1 MKMRVFWLS
10 GFLAFFLC
18 IAAAAQQAQTGAAP
32 IYPVNAKYVQGTGPG
47 YWPTNGGSLALNL
60 AAGTA
65 NCAGTVVTYSGGTL
79 AMTAST
85 TNYVYLNTSASCA
98 PAAKTTAFTSA
109 DIPIAV
115 VVAGSS
121 TITSIA
127 DDRTMFIETAFG
139 SGPTGAA
146 GGDLSGSYPNPAVAQ
161 INGAAVPASK
171 TIVGTNSS
179 GQLVDAS
186 SATLANSTTG
196 NAATASAL
204 AATPSQC
211 TSGQFA
217 TGVAAS
223 GNANCGTPAGGGGL
237 NGVSNKATSYVA
249 VSGDNGKNIS
259 LTCPGTCGLTL
270 PASVPA
276 NGWTVF
282 VSCEGVAACTIA
294 PTSGASLLNAGGAA
308 IGVGT
313 ITPGMGVSV
322 WSDGTNYHV
331 NAGGIMTGSTSAPI
345 LVQSAFDGCGASPP
359 CYISFSTNVS
369 PGDAIIVDFMHSAS
383 LSSGTV
389 TDAQGDSFTNTTV
402 SGVPANY
409 NTQQAVACGVIGG
422 PTTIASSQEFTVM
435 TAYEVSGVAATSC
448 VDGYN
453 SGYVTGGPTS
463 VSTGSVTTTAAN
475 DFILVSGM
483 NRSGPSGC
491 PPAFSEAN
499 GYVPVIATPCAA
511 SALAYA
517 SWYGI
522 QPSTGSLSDTVT
534 ETGVSSPN
542 LLGSILALKPS
553 TASAAFVE
561 GDLVAAQ
568 PNLHLG
574 ALHQGTAGCVWTSNG
589 VGTMPTCQAS
599 VAGTQVKQNSGA
611 NETALPVT
619 GFMPQLCADSSGS
632 GTAQSCTVANTFVP
646 QTGNCVVYSTTTANS
661 GTGLTVNVNSLGAE
675 SVAIAGASGWTTTLV
690 ASSSIP
696 ANKPMHIC
704 YDGTNWDASGTG
716 YASSST
722 GTTLSFASPYMTD
735 GTHKFIPS
743 TGYRVTLPPSSPTW
757 ITQSASS
764 SAPSSYT
771 VQTNGDAVATTANNN
786 IAYFLSLSGSTSS
799 ECVLRQAEAAAI
811 SSSSGGTSG
820 CWVYD
825 STNHLI
831 YSIGYQDRS
840 NSGSALSGSNIS
852 ISKWT
857 YTGSGNATYSAA
869 LSTFGGVSLNGGQ
882 IHFKIVK
889 SGSSIN
895 LQVSLNGG
903 VDYYTLST
911 VSSIGTL
918 TNGGAWFVDG
928 GNGDAYVDLLSVAV
942 N

>member
-270 PASVPA
+270 PTSVPA

-282 VSCEGVAACTIA
+282 VTCEGVAACTVT
-294 PTSGASLLNAGGAA
+294 PTSGVSLLNAGGTAL
-308 IGVGT
+308 GT
-313 ITPGMGVSV
+313 GTMTPGMGVSI
-322 WSDGTNYHV
+322 WSDGTNYHI
-331 NAGGIMTGSTSAPI
+331 NAGGIVTGSTPAPI

-402 SGVPANY
+402 SGIPANY

-661 GTGLTVNVNSLGAE
+661 GTGLTVNVNSLGAK
-675 SVAIAGASGWTTTLV
+675 SVAVAGSSGWTTTLV
-690 ASSSIP
+690 ASSIP

-704 YDGTNWDASGTG
+704 YDGTNWNASGTG
-716 YASSST
+716 FAAGGVT
-722 GTTLSFASPYMTD
+722 INGWTTLSFNSTPTTTFPGCGSAEAYQSTISIPMSYGTALRIEASLVRPNT
-735 GTHKFIPS
+735 S
-743 TGYRVTLPPSSPTW
+743 TEMDVAVATAATGVGGYKIAAQNDKNQVLYYFNS
-757 ITQSASS
+757 SASGTAITASGTTYVYDQALPTPLNLAVYPMS
-764 SAPSSYT
+764 STENYLLGSTMVATVNNGVAQSQSISGQNGTLDLGSSSVYVFVCAPSSAAGI
-771 VQTNGDAVATTANNN
+771 VGA
-786 IAYFLSLSGSTSS
+786 AYMLSPTP
-799 ECVLRQAEAAAI
+799 
-811 SSSSGGTSG
+811 
-820 CWVYD
+820 W
-825 STNHLI
+825 
-831 YSIGYQDRS
+831 
-840 NSGSALSGSNIS
+840 
-852 ISKWT
+852 
-857 YTGSGNATYSAA
+857 
-869 LSTFGGVSLNGGQ
+869 
-882 IHFKIVK
+882 
-889 SGSSIN
+889 
-895 LQVSLNGG
+895 
-903 VDYYTLST
+903 
-911 VSSIGTL
+911 
-918 TNGGAWFVDG
+918 
-928 GNGDAYVDLLSVAV
+928 
-942 N
+942 